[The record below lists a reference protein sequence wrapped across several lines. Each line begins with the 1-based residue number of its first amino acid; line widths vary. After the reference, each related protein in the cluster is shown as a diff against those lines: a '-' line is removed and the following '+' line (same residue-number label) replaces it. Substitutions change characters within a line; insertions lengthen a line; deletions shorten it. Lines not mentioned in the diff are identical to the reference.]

1 MKRRRFLKMG
11 LLGGALLGVG
21 GVGLAIFPSR
31 KLHSPKRRTHVFA
44 ASEFNVLALAA
55 AVVIKQPDVDAA
67 EIAHGVDE
75 AMSRNSTEAQEDF
88 RSLLKLLENGL
99 AGLLLD
105 GRPSNFSRLDE
116 EGRASALRN
125 FRDSRIAA
133 RRSGYHALRKL
144 CLAAYYA
151 DEKRWEKIGY
161 PGPPQISAPVG
172 G

>member
-11 LLGGALLGVG
+11 LVGGALLGASG
-21 GVGLAIFPSR
+21 LGLALFPSR
-31 KLHSPKRRTHVFA
+31 KVHVAKRRTRVFGP
-44 ASEFNVLALAA
+44 SEFNVLALAA
-55 AVVIKQPDVDAA
+55 TCIVGQADVDPA
-67 EIAHGVDE
+67 EIAHRVDD
-75 AMSRNSTEAQEDF
+75 ALACNNAEAQEDF

-105 GRPSNFSRLDE
+105 GRPSNFSRLDPA
-116 EGRASALRN
+116 GQANALRC
-125 FRDSRIAA
+125 FRDSRLVA

-151 DEKRWEKIGY
+151 DDKRWESIGY